1 MHSWRYSSLVPKKA
15 DPLRNV
21 QCPLVIFLFLFITG
35 YKKVKKKMLS
45 VGCVTSYNSEK
56 HQIVKSTN

>member
-1 MHSWRYSSLVPKKA
+1 MYAFLALFFPSPEKS

-35 YKKVKKKMLS
+35 YKKVKKKVLVAS
-45 VGCVTSYNSEK
+45 LLITLRYIK
-56 HQIVKSTN
+56 

>member
-1 MHSWRYSSLVPKKA
+1 MYAFLALFFPSPEKA

-35 YKKVKKKMLS
+35 YKKVKKKKCLVLVAS
-45 VGCVTSYNSEK
+45 LLITLRNIK
-56 HQIVKSTN
+56 